1 MDDNNK
7 KIRAVAFILAGALA
21 AIVVDVLFESLAV
34 TFGRVARLRNEDT
47 LRHGL
52 PLAIG
57 LITFLLLQFNSRIRV
72 WADECIS
79 EVRRVVWPS
88 KQEVTAMTVVVCIMV
103 GLFGLGLGIFD
114 FVSGQLLTAFVQT
127 NFLSFLN

>member
-1 MDDNNK
+1 M
-7 KIRAVAFILAGALA
+7 AFILAGALA

>member
-34 TFGRVARLRNEDT
+34 TFGRVARLRNDDT
-47 LRHGL
+47 LRHGI
-52 PLAIG
+52 PIAIG
-57 LITFLLLQFNSRIRV
+57 LITFLLLQFNARIRV

-88 KQEVTAMTVVVCIMV
+88 KQEVTAMTVVVCVMV
-103 GLFGLGLGIFD
+103 GLFGLGLGVFD
-114 FVSGQLLTAFVQT
+114 FVSGQLVTAFVQT

>member
-21 AIVVDVLFESLAV
+21 AIVMDVLFESLAV
-34 TFGRVARLRNEDT
+34 TFGKVARLRNDET
-47 LRHGL
+47 LKHGL
-52 PLAIG
+52 PIAIG
-57 LITFLLLQFNSRIRV
+57 LLTFLVLQFNAKVRV

-79 EVRRVVWPS
+79 EVRKVVWPS
-88 KQEVTAMTVVVCIMV
+88 KQEVTAMTVVVCV
-103 GLFGLGLGIFD
+103 LVSFFGFGLGVYD
-114 FVSGQLLTAFVQT
+114 FVAGHLVTTFVQT